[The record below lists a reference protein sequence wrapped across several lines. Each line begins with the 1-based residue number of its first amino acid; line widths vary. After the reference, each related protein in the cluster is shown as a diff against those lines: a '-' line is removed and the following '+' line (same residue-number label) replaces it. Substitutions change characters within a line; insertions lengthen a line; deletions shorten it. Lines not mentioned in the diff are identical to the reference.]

1 MSEEQR
7 TTCREPRGRTTN
19 NEPPVESLE
28 VERRTMTDFESLKAA
43 AKDRIAKNDYVG
55 LNPHKVLR
63 LCIEFEQL
71 KRPVLSE
78 TPVIDGE
85 QAAAPCREPLFEPEP
100 QSRRQGRTA
109 VQEQTLAAGTMRR
122 VIRTLSWMIEDMKH
136 RFDDCRGNLDNGSE
150 GGYSPE
156 LTEAIELLDELE
168 KGTGPARHHAG
179 NTLAAAYKQGFEDA
193 KKVILKDIREI
204 VK

>member
-1 MSEEQR
+1 MMSEEQR

-122 VIRTLSWMIEDMKH
+122 VIRTLSWMIEATA
-136 RFDDCRGNLDNGSE
+136 RNLQRQSSCSMNS
-150 GGYSPE
+150 
-156 LTEAIELLDELE
+156 
-168 KGTGPARHHAG
+168 
-179 NTLAAAYKQGFEDA
+179 
-193 KKVILKDIREI
+193 KKVRARPAITPAIPWRPHTNRVSRMRKRSYLKTYGKLLSENLEWRMQD
-204 VK
+204 